1 MIESLKMSPLSG
13 LGLGHAAS
21 AAKTATSNAVVDFA
35 SQLAQ
40 TVRAGE
46 SAVVSGVKGDIPLQ
60 QVVETVMQAER
71 TLTTAVS
78 IRDKIVSAYLETTR
92 MQI

>member
-1 MIESLKMSPLSG
+1 MIEALKISPSPSFG
-13 LGLGHAAS
+13 GAS
-21 AAKTATSNAVVDFA
+21 AIGPKSHVSNPVVDFA
-35 SQLAQ
+35 SHLAD

-46 SAVVSGVKGDIPLQ
+46 GAAIAGVRGDMPLQ
-60 QVVETVMQAER
+60 KVVETVMEAER

-78 IRDKIVSAYLETTR
+78 IRDKIVSAYLEMTR

>member
-1 MIESLKMSPLSG
+1 MIEALKMSPITS
-13 LGLGHAAS
+13 LGQAAAGVAKAAS
-21 AAKTATSNAVVDFA
+21 NPVADFA
-35 SQLAQ
+35 SQMAQ
-40 TVRAGE
+40 TIRAGE
-46 SAVVSGVKGDIPLQ
+46 SAVVSGIKGDMPLQ